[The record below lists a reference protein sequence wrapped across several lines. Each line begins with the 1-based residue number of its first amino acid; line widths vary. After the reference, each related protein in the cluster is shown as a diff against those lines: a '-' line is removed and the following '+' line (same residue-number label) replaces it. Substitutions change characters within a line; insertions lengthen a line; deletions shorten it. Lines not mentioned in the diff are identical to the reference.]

1 MNFSDYNRNQLVSYQ
16 AIIGAANRFSSTTAA
31 ELNEQILPYL
41 HFRRKVEDFH
51 QRYFAP
57 TCRQSCFDTK
67 LSACCGFESIIIFFA
82 DQAINYLLSTPGD
95 LSEMMKLLERPNT
108 SGTCVYLGEEG
119 CIWCLR
125 PITCAMFFCDQAKAA
140 IFGEHPEAKSILSDL
155 QGQEK
160 EFTWPD
166 KPVLF
171 DEIEKRFMS
180 FGVKSPLLYFH
191 QSPGLLRLKARAA
204 MENHR

>member
-16 AIIGAANRFSSTTAA
+16 SIIRAASRFSSATAA

-41 HFRRKVEDFH
+41 QFRCKVEEFY

-57 TCRQSCFDTK
+57 ACQRSCFDTK

-82 DQAINYLLSTPGD
+82 DQAINYLLSTPQD
-95 LSEMMKLLERPNT
+95 LSKIIKVLERPNT
-108 SGTCVYLGEEG
+108 SNNCVYLGEGG
-119 CIWCLR
+119 CIWRLR
-125 PITCAMFFCDQAKAA
+125 PITCAMFFCDQAKTAV
-140 IFGEHPEAKSILSDL
+140 FQEHSEAESILGDL
-155 QGQEK
+155 QSQEK
-160 EFTWPD
+160 EFTWPT

-171 DEIEKRFMS
+171 DEIEKQFMS
-180 FGVKSPLLYFH
+180 IGVESPLLYFH

-204 MENHR
+204 KANDR